1 MYNEGNYFIGAL
13 RCGKGSVRRTGWE
26 HETRLQF
33 LCGTLYASS

>member
-1 MYNEGNYFIGAL
+1 MYNEGNYFISA
-13 RCGKGSVRRTGWE
+13 RAVGKDPSVRTGWE